1 MLRKVEKDNKNNLW
15 DIYSG
20 LLGWAV
26 GYVGTTGVLSLLP
39 SWPRHM
45 HTKLEKCFAI
55 YLCMNKF
62 RLSTLG
68 IPCVFFLLMLNFIWC
83 CQLFGSNLSAEIVIN
98 NLLIQQFVIFLESL
112 RAIQF
117 IYLCI
122 FSVRDWAINFT

>member
-26 GYVGTTGVLSLLP
+26 GYVGTIGVLSLLP

-62 RLSTLG
+62 RFSTLG
-68 IPCVFFLLMLNFIWC
+68 IPCVFFPVDVQLYLMLSTFWFE
-83 CQLFGSNLSAEIVIN
+83 L
-98 NLLIQQFVIFLESL
+98 
-112 RAIQF
+112 
-117 IYLCI
+117 
-122 FSVRDWAINFT
+122 VRRNCY